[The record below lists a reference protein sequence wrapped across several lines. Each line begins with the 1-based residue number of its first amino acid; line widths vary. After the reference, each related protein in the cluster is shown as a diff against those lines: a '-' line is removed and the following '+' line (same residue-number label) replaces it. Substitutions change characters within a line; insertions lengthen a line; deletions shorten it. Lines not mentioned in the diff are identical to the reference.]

1 MSTPT
6 PATMQTFVG
15 YPQGLST
22 PVVQETVMM
31 PTETILMPQTA
42 LSTVSR
48 PVTVRTENITAMPTL
63 PTVTVPTQVQT
74 MPSIVREEVVVNPG
88 YGGLE
93 AQVAQLSARNASLE
107 LQMQGVLRELA
118 AQKARLD
125 KLDPPETPLRQ
136 AVKMIERR
144 GNIRVN
150 HQTGH
155 VQLQRQIQF
164 QPRTTKDEPTAVFRD
179 LDAADAICRDLA
191 EISSLFGCPMTVEGH
206 TKGGESDFWLTLA
219 NDRSRVVAEKMIEFG
234 APAHLL
240 HTQGL
245 PGRMGKNNVCTEV
258 YMDVSNIKDENSQV
272 TERDVVVGGRVV
284 ERDLIQSGRVVERD
298 VVKATPVVERDMIV
312 GGRVVERD
320 FYMPGAPEVVA
331 VNGSVVE
338 TASVRQP
345 VVRTI
350 SASSANPAKVVL
362 SSTSPPAM
370 SRPAVVL
377 ANRGISY

>member
-1 MSTPT
+1 MSTLI
-6 PATMQTFVG
+6 PANMQTVVG

-22 PVVQETVMM
+22 PLVQETVVM
-31 PTETILMPQTA
+31 PTETVVMPQPA
-42 LSTVSR
+42 ISTVSR
-48 PVTVRTENITAMPTL
+48 PVTVRTENIAAIPTL
-63 PTVTVPTQVQT
+63 PTVAVPTQVQT
-74 MPSIVREEVVVNPG
+74 MPSIVREEVVMPA

-93 AQVAQLSARNASLE
+93 AQVAQLTARNASLE

-118 AQKARLD
+118 AHKARLD

-191 EISSLFGCPMTVEGH
+191 EICSLFGCPMTIEGH

-272 TERDVVVGGRVV
+272 TERDIIVGGRVV

-298 VVKATPVVERDMIV
+298 VVKATPV
-312 GGRVVERD
+312 
-320 FYMPGAPEVVA
+320 
-331 VNGSVVE
+331 E
-338 TASVRQP
+338 TAPVRQP

-350 SASSANPAKVVL
+350 SASSQNPAKVVL
-362 SSTSPPAM
+362 SSTSPTAM